1 MTSIEKTILPFEIQ
15 RKIKAIKSDSHS
27 GATALTQQ
35 GIQTVHLLL
44 QKNQSSNQ
52 QMLQQQ
58 IKLTLQK
65 LLNAQPLMASL
76 VTYAN
81 TILLSLEKQ
90 QFQSVQ
96 SLKQLIFEQSNTFL
110 NDFSQANKQISTY
123 VLPLLTNNTTVFTY
137 SNSSTVLEAILFA
150 HKKGRKI
157 NVHCSES
164 RPTQEGTKL
173 AKTLS
178 KQGIN
183 TTLST
188 DAALFNNLPR
198 ADIVLIGADSIST
211 QGICHKMGTHP
222 LALLASIH
230 HIPIYS
236 LSAEEKIVPASYPHP
251 TQPTKNPKEIL
262 THSTKHLHISNYY
275 FDCTPLALFTAIITQ
290 HGRKKPTDILNH
302 QHKLPLHEILL
313 SNNTH

>member
-1 MTSIEKTILPFEIQ
+1 MTSKQKTILPLEIQ
-15 RKIKAIKSDSHS
+15 RKIKDIKSDSQS

-35 GIQTVHLLL
+35 GIQIVYLLL

-52 QMLQQQ
+52 QTLQQQ

-96 SLKQLIFEQSNTFL
+96 SLKQLVLKQSNTFL
-110 NDFSQANKQISTY
+110 TDFSQANQQINTS
-123 VLPLLTNNTTVFTY
+123 VLPLLTDHTTVFTY
-137 SNSSTVLEAILFA
+137 SNSSTVSEALLFA
-150 HKKGRKI
+150 HNKGRKI

-164 RPTQEGTKL
+164 RPTQEGTQL

-183 TTLST
+183 TRIST
-188 DAALFNNLPR
+188 DATLFTRLPS
-198 ADIVLIGADSIST
+198 ADLVLIGADSIST
-211 QGICHKMGTHP
+211 QGIYHKMGTHP
-222 LALLASIH
+222 LALLARIH
-230 HIPIYS
+230 HIPLYC
-236 LSAEEKIVPASYPHP
+236 LTAEQKIVPASYQHP
-251 TQPTKNPKEIL
+251 TEPVKNPKEIL
-262 THSTKHLHISNYY
+262 SCSNEHLCISNYY
-275 FDCTPLALFTAIITQ
+275 FDCTPLSLFTAIITQ
-290 HGRKKPTDILNH
+290 HGLKKPTDILNH
-302 QHKLPLHEILL
+302 QHKLPLHESLP